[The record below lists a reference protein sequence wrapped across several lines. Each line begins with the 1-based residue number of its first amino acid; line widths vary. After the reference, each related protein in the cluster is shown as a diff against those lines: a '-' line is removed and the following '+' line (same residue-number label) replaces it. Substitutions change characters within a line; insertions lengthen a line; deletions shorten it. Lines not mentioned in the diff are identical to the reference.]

1 MEDSDWEQRDRLMHL
16 RPVVSP
22 VEDPE
27 LGHPWLGLPAVEAI
41 LVCSDPAR
49 GGEVAIASAWG
60 QG

>member
-1 MEDSDWEQRDRLMHL
+1 
-16 RPVVSP
+16 VSFTNIRIWP
-22 VEDPE
+22 HTARVCVAVRDPE

-41 LVCSDPAR
+41 RVCSDPAR